1 MRISR
6 LLNMAALS
14 DVGGGF
20 FNTSESCSCVELM
33 EDNGV
38 TTGPTLGAGFLLSS
52 IGMVGAIQAFY
63 NEKWLNLVEPDIFV
77 CIYTYI

>member
-20 FNTSESCSCVELM
+20 CNTSESCSCAELV

-38 TTGPTLGAGFLLSS
+38 TSGPSLGAGFLLSS
-52 IGMVGAIQAFY
+52 IGIVGSDPSVLQ
-63 NEKWLNLVEPDIFV
+63 
-77 CIYTYI
+77 